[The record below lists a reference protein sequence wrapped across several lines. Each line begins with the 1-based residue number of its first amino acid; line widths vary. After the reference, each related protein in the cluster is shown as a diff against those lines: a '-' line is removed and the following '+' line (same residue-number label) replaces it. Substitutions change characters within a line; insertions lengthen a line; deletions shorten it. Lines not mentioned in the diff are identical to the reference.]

1 MKKIVY
7 MMMVTMLSFLLM
19 ACEKTEASDENV
31 HIPGEPDVINSIRSG
46 NDERLTVIANRDEIE
61 DKEEFA
67 KLLVKMCQENS
78 FKTIKFSTDYGYATQ
93 LNMRVYLWRD
103 EIEGNEPV
111 MTVDFEPIDWK
122 QEYDIVNNPEQFELF
137 VDGELVE
144 YE

>member
-1 MKKIVY
+1 
-7 MMMVTMLSFLLM
+7 MMVTMLSFLLM
-19 ACEKTEASDENV
+19 ACEKNEASDENA

-46 NDERLTVIANRDEIE
+46 NDERLTVVANRDEIE